1 MTDRFQ
7 WLTQKIQEPTQQ
19 TELTTIEKQSFTFPN
34 VIKNMKIRKNLGA
47 NLIDKK
53 MAKRD

>member
-1 MTDRFQ
+1 MTYRFQ

-19 TELTTIEKQSFTFPN
+19 TELTTIEKQSFTFPD
-34 VIKNMKIRKNLGA
+34 VIKNMQIRKNLGA

>member
-19 TELTTIEKQSFTFPN
+19 TELTTIEKQSFTFPD
-34 VIKNMKIRKNLGA
+34 VIKNMQIRKNLGA